1 MGFLLWML
9 VLDPVAVLEGRA
21 SQHDVPQ
28 IVCQS
33 GQAWA
38 AQNLQ
43 PRCLQLWVTLS
54 ICPMGPNYFFLHV
67 PKGKR
72 LESTASRKGPG
83 ATPGR
88 RGWILF
94 IPLSLVPPWTESL
107 ENCSSWCLLSE
118 PAQRQEFGRSG
129 MCWTAPS
136 AGNNVKGSLGK
147 DLRQRRPN
155 KVLASLTVQWADQT
169 NPRPGNIVPWGTM
182 LTTHHKVLNMLSWG
196 LRTELEKNKVKIAKI
211 RGQPRSCAEKSSL
224 KEGQERSLYFSKF
237 IYRLS

>member
-107 ENCSSWCLLSE
+107 ESFWPWWRSSE
-118 PAQRQEFGRSG
+118 PTQRQEFGRRG
-129 MCWTAPS
+129 MCWLAPS
-136 AGNNVKGSLGK
+136 AVHNMKGSLGEYW
-147 DLRQRRPN
+147 RQRTPSQ
-155 KVLASLTVQWADQT
+155 VLARLTVRWAEQT
-169 NPRPGNIVPWGTM
+169 N
-182 LTTHHKVLNMLSWG
+182 KS
-196 LRTELEKNKVKIAKI
+196 RTWQHCPMRDQGDHPSQGIKHVFMRFENWVGKKNK
-211 RGQPRSCAEKSSL
+211 KS
-224 KEGQERSLYFSKF
+224 
-237 IYRLS
+237 